1 MKLEVKVGGEPR
13 SVELTRRGA
22 AWECALDGQRRA
34 VDVVEVA
41 PAVFSLLLEGQSFTV
56 CVERT
61 GENYRLQARG
71 TELQATVENPRRW
84 RGRAGGG
91 LEQAGRQE
99 IRAPMPGK
107 IIRLLVEENQAVEAG
122 QGLVVVEAM
131 KMQNQISSAQ
141 KGVVEKILVREG
153 DTVDHGAVLLIVT

>member
-1 MKLEVKVGGEPR
+1 MKFEVEVGGEPR
-13 SVELTRRGA
+13 SVELARRGGG
-22 AWECALDGQRRA
+22 WECALDGQPRA
-34 VDVVEVA
+34 IDVVEVA

-56 CVERT
+56 SLERT

-91 LEQAGRQE
+91 LRQSGRQE

-107 IIRLLVEENQAVEAG
+107 IIRLLVGENQAVEAG

-131 KMQNQISSAQ
+131 KMQNQIPSAR

-153 DTVDHGAVLLIVT
+153 DTVEHGTVLLIVS